1 MATLVPARTR
11 PGRAL
16 GRRVPQLL
24 VGLAL
29 YGVGLGL
36 MVRAALGLSPW
47 GVLHQ
52 GLARHFGLSIGAWTT
67 LTGAAVLLLWLPLR
81 ERPGVGTVANVLV
94 LGLATDLTL
103 DVVPVQHAL
112 ALRLPLLAAGIVVNG
127 LATGLYIGARLGPGP
142 RDGLMTGLQRRT
154 GWSVRVVRTG
164 LELTALAGGVLLG
177 GGAGVGTVL
186 YALAIGPL
194 AQLSL
199 RWCTVVSPQARN

>member
-1 MATLVPARTR
+1 MATLAPALTR

-24 VGLAL
+24 AGLAL

-52 GLARHFGLSIGAWTT
+52 GLARHLGLSIGAWTT

-103 DVVPVQHAL
+103 DLVPVQHAL
-112 ALRLPLLAAGIVVNG
+112 AVRILLLPASILVNG

-142 RDGLMTGLQRRT
+142 RDGLMTGLHRRT
-154 GWSVRVVRTG
+154 GWSVRVIRTG
-164 LELTALAGGVLLG
+164 LELAALAGGIALG

-186 YALAIGPL
+186 YAVAIGPL
-194 AQLSL
+194 AQISL
-199 RWCTVVSPQARN
+199 RWCTVVLPEARN